1 MTFCNWIVHAANFFD
16 WNLLKPNNS
25 SQKVFF
31 FSPYQKQYSKTMGNA
46 LHTYSSMLFT
56 FSIKPKQDKNVNL
69 KKFSFGD

>member
-1 MTFCNWIVHAANFFD
+1 MQQISLIEIFW
-16 WNLLKPNNS
+16 
-25 SQKVFF
+25 SQITAVKKFF